1 MLLPAIVFYI
11 QGDTPV
17 VSLLKGPKIV
27 CWVHLE
33 YLNPIIKTL
42 LFLVMVFVIGFR
54 E

>member
-1 MLLPAIVFYI
+1 MLLPAIVLYM
-11 QGDTPV
+11 QGDIPV
-17 VSLLKGPKIV
+17 VSLHKGPKIV

-42 LFLVMVFVIGFR
+42 LFLVMVFAIGFR